1 MWNSSGCFVS
11 LSVLFTLSALSAS
24 PCSDLQA
31 QWQLAHR
38 DVPVRVKGEEMPV
51 TVLGEGGAPR
61 AAAALLLVT
70 VRDILGFSARLK
82 LATADLCNLTQM
94 TNWPSIAV
102 VAPVAYMPSSGCNA
116 EAHHVDLVTALTSA
130 ASDFSIHLLAHVPIE
145 ECEYLI
151 TNSALTLSG
160 VAVIL
165 NKCGFIE
172 SKNISKQNTDCEECF
187 AVLARNESQH
197 DIGVAVELQR
207 WITDSEIPLQIVYI
221 ETDLLLRT
229 KILELQHQNK
239 SFLFL
244 DEDIWESN
252 PKVFRVKP
260 PLCVKSSNRCSYVLD
275 SSIAVRVGNGG
286 FMKRFALPISNFV
299 SRFAPETTDL
309 WEILQ
314 NEIYLQN
321 ISNIEEAACLW
332 AFQNKNKIENWTLT
346 ANNNRQLPLVYRI
359 KIFLCKDDPDLEEHI
374 NVLKIAGSLLNI
386 KEVHYN
392 LTLTTLVDCLD
403 SENFTWKIIALA
415 REQQIA
421 GAIAWG
427 WMVTAAVANAAEYG
441 QLPLLLAGPTLAEV
455 ALDTKLVVHA
465 VTAPLM
471 NLTYAYLE
479 LLQRCNWMR
488 VAILSDN
495 TTYSK
500 NFINML
506 LNEKKL
512 LIREEII
519 DLKSVRVVLEKF
531 RTLDA
536 RIFFVNTNANISSV
550 ILCTA
555 LALGMT
561 PAAGFVW
568 IVRDWRVAKCNVEN
582 DWDEMYHF
590 TLGLTWRGG
599 PTAGGSIEMQNELR
613 KLWQTHENSL
623 TGSSNSASLADAL
636 LFLGQGFA
644 NFVNEYPSHIYD
656 LHGLDNA
663 LNFSKSL
670 QKIIVNGTAQ
680 ELKSKA
686 GEKLVFIEKW
696 HGNTGSSVALWYITP
711 KGIVDVWPNNSTTC
725 TQIVGIQPMDRYYC
739 ITFTTGDPFAPRC
752 HLLTVCTTIAI
763 LTLAII
769 SLYVARRARLSSISR
784 REKEESKRVVSWLD
798 TYLVQRNSI
807 TLFHVIGSGSNGQVR
822 FAELRKPD
830 KIVLVAAKEP
840 KCCIGLYKENEF
852 LREACILAPLRH
864 ENVIRLVGVC
874 IGGGPPIVLM
884 EHAYYNDL
892 HRYLTFRRQFAISA
906 RRHEVPA
913 KEAMEV
919 SDGELTR
926 FAREAAR
933 ALEYLAHKRLVHRD
947 VRAANCLV
955 DKNRLLKLADFG
967 MARELE
973 SEATL
978 YMTTRRTLFP
988 VLWMPPESLI
998 KGVFSP
1004 ASDIWS
1010 LGVLILEVSTLGARP
1025 YSDWPLEQVV
1035 AYVKSGGYPPLP
1047 PDTSKHTR
1055 NLLLACWQQDVK
1067 ARPSAAFVHNF
1078 LTRNPHVISPALLT
1092 PDMPETNLHFIKR
1105 DRTFEEIERSRRNT
1119 SCTFISKDF

>member
-1 MWNSSGCFVS
+1 MCMLW
-11 LSVLFTLSALSAS
+11 TA
-24 PCSDLQA
+24 
-31 QWQLAHR
+31 

-51 TVLGEGGAPR
+51 RVLGEGGAPR

-70 VRDILGFSARLK
+70 LRDVLGFSARLQ
-82 LATADLCNLTQM
+82 LATADLCDLTAVS
-94 TNWPSIAV
+94 NWRSMAV
-102 VAPVAYMPSSGCNA
+102 VAPVARMPSSGCTT
-116 EAHHVDLVTALTSA
+116 EEHHVDLVTALTSA
-130 ASDFSIHLLAHVPIE
+130 ASGFSIHLLAHVPIE

-151 TNSALTLSG
+151 NNSALAHSSAATILSEC
-160 VAVIL
+160 V
-165 NKCGFIE
+165 FIK
-172 SKNISKQNTDCEECF
+172 SKNISTQNKNCEECF
-187 AVLARNESQH
+187 AVLARNESEQ
-197 DIGVAVELQR
+197 DIRVAGELQR
-207 WITDSEIPLQIVYI
+207 WITDSNLPLEIVYI

-229 KILELQHQNK
+229 KILEMQHQNK

-244 DEDIWESN
+244 DEDIWNSN
-252 PKVFRVKP
+252 PKVFRVQP

-275 SSIAVRVGNGG
+275 SSVAVRVGNGG
-286 FMKRFALPISNFV
+286 FMNRFALPISNFV

-309 WEILQ
+309 WEILR

-321 ISNIEEAACLW
+321 ITNIEEAACLW
-332 AFQNKNKIENWTLT
+332 ALKNKDKIANWTST

-374 NVLKIAGSLLNI
+374 NVLKITGSLLWDNI

-392 LTLTTLVDCLD
+392 LTLTLIDCLD
-403 SENFTWKIIALA
+403 SETFTWKIIALA
-415 REQQIA
+415 RESQIA

-427 WMVTAAVANAAEYG
+427 RMVTAAVANAAEYG
-441 QLPLLLAGPTLAEV
+441 QLPLLLAGPTLPEV
-455 ALDTKLVVHA
+455 PIDSTLLVHA
-465 VTAPLM
+465 ITAPLM
-471 NLTYAYLE
+471 NLTHAYLE

-488 VAILSDN
+488 LAILSDN

-500 NFINML
+500 IFINML

-519 DLKSVRVVLEKF
+519 NLKSVRSTLEKF

-536 RIFFVNTNANISSV
+536 RIFFVNTDSNISGV

-555 LALGMT
+555 LSLGMT
-561 PAAGFVW
+561 PGAGFVW
-568 IVRDWRVAKCNVEN
+568 IVRDWRMAKCNAEN
-582 DWDEMYHF
+582 DWGAMYHF

-599 PTAGGSIEMQNELR
+599 PTAGGSTEMQNELR
-613 KLWQTHENSL
+613 KLWQTSENAL

-636 LFLGQGFA
+636 LFLGHGFA
-644 NFVNEYPSHIYD
+644 SFLNEYPSHIYD
-656 LHGLDNA
+656 LHGLGNA

-670 QKIIVNGTAQ
+670 QKLIVNGTAQ

-686 GEKLVFIEKW
+686 GDRLVFIEKW
-696 HGNTGSSVALWYITP
+696 HGNTGSSVALWSITI
-711 KGIVDVWPNNSTTC
+711 KGILDIWPNNSTTC
-725 TQIVGIQPMDRYYC
+725 TQIVGKQPMDRHYC

-752 HLLTVCTTIAI
+752 HLLTVSIIIAI
-763 LTLAII
+763 STLAVI
-769 SLYVARRARLSSISR
+769 SIYAARRARLSSISR

-840 KCCIGLYKENEF
+840 RDCIGLYKENEF
-852 LREACILAPLRH
+852 LREACLLAPLSH

-906 RRHEVPA
+906 RRHEVTA

-926 FAREAAR
+926 FAREASR

-978 YMTTRRTLFP
+978 YITTRRSLFP

-1025 YSDWPLEQVV
+1025 YSDWPPEQVV

-1055 NLLLACWQQDVK
+1055 SLLLACWQQDVK
-1067 ARPSAAFVHNF
+1067 ARPSAAFVHDF
-1078 LTRNPHVISPALLT
+1078 LTRNPHVISPALLS

-1105 DRTFEEIERSRRNT
+1105 DRTFEEIKRSRRNN
-1119 SCTFISKDF
+1119 SCTFISNDF